1 MAPPRLGIDLMSNR
15 VHAPFPFGA
24 EFPDKLDFLSLQ
36 FDDSGYR
43 VRVSEFSNPNGP
55 VYEINFG
62 KMPLAQRS
70 MDEGKFLA
78 MTAISNEKVGPVVL
92 VTGSDFLNWFHE
104 QSCGVFTEDEVKHVA
119 ILTQNEWV
127 EVLCL
132 SLPTIRKIA
141 T

>member
-1 MAPPRLGIDLMSNR
+1 MSNR
-15 VHAPFPFGA
+15 VHAPFPFGNVL
-24 EFPDKLDFLSLQ
+24 PDKLDFISIQ

-43 VRVSEFSNPNGP
+43 VRVSEFSKINGP

-78 MTAISNEKVGPVVL
+78 MTAISHEKVGPVVL
-92 VTGSDFLNWFHE
+92 VTGSDFLDWFHE
-104 QSCGVFTEDEVKHVA
+104 QSCGVFTKDEVKHVA
-119 ILTQNEWV
+119 ILTQDEWI

-132 SLPTIRKIA
+132 NLPTIKVI
-141 T
+141 TSQSSSSS